1 MALRRR
7 TGRTC
12 VFSEKK
18 GHDTHFCSTRLA
30 GARPRIRIV
39 ARRDVRPGGGRS
51 LADAQVVVAGT
62 RIGGIT
68 SSTGEFTLTG
78 VPTGARSVTVRRIGY
93 QPVTQAVNVDASA
106 TATVDVRL
114 TVSAVN
120 LTDVVVTGTG
130 APTER
135 RKVGT
140 SVGSVDSAMISK
152 TQAQTVDQAR
162 QGKVPGAQVTQN
174 ADRP

>member
-1 MALRRR
+1 MTLTSVRRALLALALAFASLPGVMSAQG
-7 TGRTC
+7 TGGTVRGRVTDAT
-12 VFSEKK
+12 S
-18 GHDTHFCSTRLA
+18 G
-30 GARPRIRIV
+30 RP
-39 ARRDVRPGGGRS
+39 

-120 LTDVVVTGTG
+120 LTDVVVTGPVRRPSDEKS
-130 APTER
+130 AP
-135 RKVGT
+135 
-140 SVGSVDSAMISK
+140 AL
-152 TQAQTVDQAR
+152 
-162 QGKVPGAQVTQN
+162 
-174 ADRP
+174 DRSIPR